1 VVVPA
6 VRASFVVSPHL
17 WRPSDLRYVPE
28 AGFSCGLHK
37 IERLM
42 RSQALR
48 AATQARPAERRRRT
62 LGLGDRAECAR
73 SPVHGGP
80 AQPQMDCRLHPCLN
94 SRGLVLRNAILFV
107 HDRRDMQIFVRIH
120 AADSANASQS
130 FENGVTFAVISAI
143 ATFVH
148 TDIPAFVIGVI
159 SLSNESPLFHLG
171 TRPNG
176 QCVTAEGTPQSSVSA
191 SMA

>member
-1 VVVPA
+1 MDRKRRLVVAVPHHQGRTWRQRMRRA
-6 VRASFVVSPHL
+6 APTYGSRRMPGRTACPISDTSRLHVSRVIGAIADDDVRAPIS
-17 WRPSDLRYVPE
+17 R
-28 AGFSCGLHK
+28 ASCRFAETRMSGCS
-37 IERLM
+37 
-42 RSQALR
+42 RS
-48 AATQARPAERRRRT
+48 RRR
-62 LGLGDRAECAR
+62 G
-73 SPVHGGP
+73 
-80 AQPQMDCRLHPCLN
+80 
-94 SRGLVLRNAILFV
+94 
-107 HDRRDMQIFVRIH
+107 
-120 AADSANASQS
+120 ANASQS

-191 SMA
+191 SIA

>member
-1 VVVPA
+1 
-6 VRASFVVSPHL
+6 L
-17 WRPSDLRYVPE
+17 
-28 AGFSCGLHK
+28 
-37 IERLM
+37 
-42 RSQALR
+42 
-48 AATQARPAERRRRT
+48 
-62 LGLGDRAECAR
+62 DRK
-73 SPVHGGP
+73 
-80 AQPQMDCRLHPCLN
+80 
-94 SRGLVLRNAILFV
+94 RGLVVAVRHHQGRTWRQRMRRAAPTHGSRRMPGRTASPISDTSRLHVSRVIGAIADDV
-107 HDRRDMQIFVRIH
+107 RAPISRASRRFAETRMSGCSR
-120 AADSANASQS
+120 SRRRGANASQS

-176 QCVTAEGTPQSSVSA
+176 QCVTAEGTPQSSVST